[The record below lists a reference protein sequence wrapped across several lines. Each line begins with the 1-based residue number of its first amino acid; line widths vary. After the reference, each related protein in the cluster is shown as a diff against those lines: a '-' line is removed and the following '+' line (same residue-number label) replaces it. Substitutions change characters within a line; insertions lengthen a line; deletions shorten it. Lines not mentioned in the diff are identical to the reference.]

1 MIIQNN
7 NHFHDPAK
15 GEIDDFKATHI
26 NKNCKK
32 SKKDE
37 LNKFEIME

>member
-7 NHFHDPAK
+7 NHFHDLAK
-15 GEIDDFKATHI
+15 GETDDFKATHK

-32 SKKDE
+32 TKTDK